1 MTEIPEKRFFRP
13 DEVARILEQPV
24 RTIYF
29 WLKQDKIR
37 HIHFGKKTVIPRDE
51 LRRLINAGI

>member
-29 WLKQDKIR
+29 WLKQDKIK
-37 HIHFGKKTVIPRDE
+37 HVHFGRKTVIPRDE
-51 LRRLINAGI
+51 IQRLIESGR